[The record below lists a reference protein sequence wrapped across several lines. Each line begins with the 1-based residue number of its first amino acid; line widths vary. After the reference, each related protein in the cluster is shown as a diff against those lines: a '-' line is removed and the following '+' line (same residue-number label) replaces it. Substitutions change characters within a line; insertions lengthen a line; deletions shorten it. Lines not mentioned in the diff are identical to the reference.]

1 VDNRICIQD
10 YNSCKKGATQE
21 HGRRREEINM
31 GKRGTRPVPLFFS
44 QREEI
49 VLTEEITQTEY
60 EKINQTKDIYPQ
72 Q

>member
-1 VDNRICIQD
+1 
-10 YNSCKKGATQE
+10 
-21 HGRRREEINM
+21 M